1 MSLSTGRCD
10 ESSSRNRKKRFL
22 GFEPYD
28 TSEYNSGN
36 SRNSYYTRTLKG
48 KYGVLH
54 LKMPMDKKG
63 LFSQKP
69 LSFLTSQILLL
80 KITLNCSTKMV

>member
-1 MSLSTGRCD
+1 MSTGRCD

-22 GFEPYD
+22 GFEPCD
-28 TSEYNSGN
+28 TSEYNSEN

-48 KYGVLH
+48 KYGILH
-54 LKMPMDKKG
+54 LKMPMDRKG

-69 LSFLTSQILLL
+69 LSFYELSKLLN
-80 KITLNCSTKMV
+80 KT